1 MLARF
6 GCTDCCCGVGYERDL
21 SLPLPL
27 PLPLPLTQS
36 GTSAIEAPLFPSSS
50 YLSISVDGH
59 QLTDA
64 DLDRYDRMTGQI
76 KLDFLSSSAS
86 ASSSLPTTDSTG
98 SQGVTGT
105 CSTGTDN
112 VDIKA
117 RPIECQDASV
127 SRGSSQP
134 LLFGGGIA
142 FPQDVVDGGGH
153 REPWVGFKRSI
164 QQVDLMVAVYENCNC
179 RVV

>member
-1 MLARF
+1 VILARF

-27 PLPLPLTQS
+27 PLPLTQS
-36 GTSAIEAPLFPSSS
+36 GTSAIEAPLSPSSS

-76 KLDFLSSSAS
+76 KLDFLSSS
-86 ASSSLPTTDSTG
+86 SSSSSALRPTDTG
-98 SQGVTGT
+98 SQGVTRT

-112 VDIKA
+112 VDIKT

-127 SRGSSQP
+127 SRGSNQP

-164 QQVDLMVAVYENCNC
+164 QQVDLMVAVYENCYC